1 MSAMSHRYK
10 ALGPLKNFASAA
22 IWWIASIGLFVGV
35 WEFCWYMKWA
45 NPMLF
50 PPPHIFLQT
59 PSERQ
64 PYTRNG
70 NDTNT
75 IINTEEVPA
84 AKGAGLLSFARD
96 VADEVATS
104 GLSFDVREGSRRN
117 RRRVSLNLV
126 ELNDFGSL
134 SLGEQFYLADM

>member
-50 PPPHIFLQT
+50 PPPHIFLQDLYFVGKLFDKSTRLGNPT
-59 PSERQ
+59 PGLIVWTIAKTIGASTLRVLIGLCGQ
-64 PYTRNG
+64 FGDRHRN
-70 NDTNT
+70 T
-75 IINTEEVPA
+75 V
-84 AKGAGLLSFARD
+84 F
-96 VADEVATS
+96 TS
-104 GLSFDVREGSRRN
+104 VRTT
-117 RRRVSLNLV
+117 
-126 ELNDFGSL
+126 
-134 SLGEQFYLADM
+134 YLARN